1 MYNNLM
7 IMFLAARWP
16 FFSGSYVMAP
26 FPQVML
32 RVRFRRQQ
40 FFKDVICTV
49 PNDLATSRT
58 SRTVKK
64 SSRFN
69 VLLQSFTWPDKQTDG

>member
-1 MYNNLM
+1 
-7 IMFLAARWP
+7 
-16 FFSGSYVMAP
+16 MAP

-64 SSRFN
+64 IKPF
-69 VLLQSFTWPDKQTDG
+69 QCAPAEFHMAGQTDGRIDGQANLQ